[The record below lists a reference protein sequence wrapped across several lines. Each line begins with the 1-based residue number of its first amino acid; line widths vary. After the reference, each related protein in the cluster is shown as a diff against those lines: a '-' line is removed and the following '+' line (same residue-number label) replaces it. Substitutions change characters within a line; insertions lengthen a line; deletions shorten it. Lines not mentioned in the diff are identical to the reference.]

1 MPAPA
6 PAPAALEATLQQALL
21 AQRMGR
27 LYEAEK
33 LYREIL
39 RALPDHL
46 GITNNLGIV
55 LKDQGKLADAAT
67 TFRKVLAR
75 NANDPLAHINLGNVL
90 RLQGQLEEAA
100 ACYRRA
106 ITLKPEMPLPHANL
120 GNVLCQTGRTE
131 ESFASFRRHAELAY
145 GTAASSAQGAEA
157 VAPHK
162 AAHDLEQRDYLARNP
177 ATAAAATAT
186 FHLEDGSRVSGRAV
200 RADASAGEIAA
211 RWQTS
216 RPQIVV
222 IDNLLTE
229 AALEKLRRFC
239 WGSTVWRKV
248 YPNGYLGALPEHG
261 FACPLLAQ
269 IAEELRSAYPAI
281 LGDDPLLQLWGFK
294 YDSALSGIAV
304 HADFAA
310 VNINFWITPDEA
322 NLDPDSGGLIV
333 WDVAAPLD
341 WGFAK
346 YNDDVAAARDFL
358 ARSGAHPVKI
368 PHRANRAVIFDSDL
382 FHETDRIA
390 FKDGYLN
397 RRINITMLYG
407 RREQGAMADHD
418 H

>member
-1 MPAPA
+1 MTALAPPA
-6 PAPAALEATLQQALL
+6 AALEAMLQQAML
-21 AQRMGR
+21 AQRVGR
-27 LYEAEK
+27 LDEAEH

-55 LKDQGKLADAAT
+55 LKDQGQLAEAAA

-75 NANDPLAHINLGNVL
+75 NGNDALAHINLGNVL
-90 RLQGQLEEAA
+90 RLQGQLEEATA
-100 ACYRRA
+100 SYRRA
-106 ITLKPEMPLPHANL
+106 IALNPRMPLAHANL
-120 GNVLCQTGRTE
+120 GTVLCQTGHTE

-145 GTAASSAQGAEA
+145 GTGASSAQGTEP

-162 AAHDLEQRDYLARNP
+162 VKHDQEQREYL
-177 ATAAAATAT
+177 AATAT
-186 FHLEDGSRVSGRAV
+186 FHLEDGSRVDGPAV
-200 RADASAGEIAA
+200 RPDASAGEIAA
-211 RWQTS
+211 RWQTK
-216 RPQIVV
+216 PQIVV
-222 IDNLLTE
+222 IDNLLTD
-229 AALEKLRRFC
+229 AALDKLRRFC

-269 IAEELRSAYPAI
+269 IAMELRSTYPAI
-281 LGDDPLLQLWGFK
+281 LGDHPLLQLWGFK
-294 YDSALSGIAV
+294 YDSRLSGIAV

-333 WDVAAPLD
+333 WDIAAPLD

-346 YNDDVAAARDFL
+346 YNDDVASARDFL
-358 ARSGAHPVKI
+358 ARAGASPVKI
-368 PHRANRAVIFDSDL
+368 PYRANRAVIFDSDL

-407 RREQGAMADHD
+407 RREQVTMAHHD